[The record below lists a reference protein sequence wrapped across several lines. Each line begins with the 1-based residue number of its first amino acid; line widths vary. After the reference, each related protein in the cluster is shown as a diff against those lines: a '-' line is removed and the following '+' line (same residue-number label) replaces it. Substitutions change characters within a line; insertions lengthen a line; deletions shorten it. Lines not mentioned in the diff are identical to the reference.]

1 MCSSVLSGL
10 FSGIIGVLGAVYTIT
25 KTDERQEVSLKVQ
38 ATNDLIY
45 RNQIEW
51 YGKLRVSIA
60 ELISQFIH
68 INMIIENLN
77 YVEKE
82 TEKIRLNGNNR
93 QEMRNA
99 IDELDGIERE
109 AKDSLIKI
117 QTQLTLVNLYLFENS
132 KEENYIRNKLSEL
145 INTYYSPKSFKPI
158 PEFELNLLVEKV
170 RELLKHQQ
178 TQLIDKISK

>member
-1 MCSSVLSGL
+1 MWSSVLSGL
-10 FSGIIGVLGAVYTIT
+10 FSGIIGVLGAVYTIA

-51 YGKLRVSIA
+51 YGKLRVAIA
-60 ELISQFIH
+60 DLITQFVH
-68 INMIIENLN
+68 INVIINRLNQVENEMRG
-77 YVEKE
+77 VQF
-82 TEKIRLNGNNR
+82 NGNNS
-93 QEMRNA
+93 QKLRNTL
-99 IDELDGIERE
+99 DELDGMKAEINE
-109 AKDSLIKI
+109 ALSKA
-117 QTQLTLVNLYLFENS
+117 QTQLTLINLYLFENT
-132 KEENYIRNKLSEL
+132 KEEKEVSNKLSEL
-145 INTYYSPKSFKPI
+145 LDTYYSPKSFKPI

>member
-1 MCSSVLSGL
+1 MWSSVLSGL

-68 INMIIENLN
+68 INMIIEKLN

-109 AKDSLIKI
+109 VKDSLIKI

-145 INTYYSPKSFKPI
+145 IDTYYNPKSFKPI